1 MSYQENPSETVN
13 DCEMLPGTTVRVK
26 TKPKIASQEETT
38 DQDFYIEISLPNN
51 VAVVQS
57 GQGNEWTLSDI
68 PLTTSIQ
75 EIVIQEGNSQSK
87 DYEETSL
94 NTTTYSCPKR
104 VEIYTV
110 DDPTAPPYL
119 VFQEVINKG
128 VTGWQIYAPVPFIIQ
143 TSGGNDSW
151 MTAISSEYVT
161 MKQVVVFDNCNYSI
175 QQPPPPGAAPLFDM
189 GTQSVLTEVDIQS

>member
-1 MSYQENPSETVN
+1 MSYQENPSESVN
-13 DCEMLPGTTVRVK
+13 DCEMLPTSTVLVK
-26 TKPKIASQEETT
+26 NRPKISSEEEAT
-38 DQDFYIEISLPNN
+38 DQDFYIEITLPNN
-51 VAVVQS
+51 VAVVQN

-68 PLTTSIQ
+68 SLNASIQ

-104 VEIYTV
+104 IEIYTV
-110 DDPTAPPYL
+110 DDPSATPYL
-119 VFQEVINKG
+119 VFQEVVNKG

-161 MKQVVVFDNCNYSI
+161 MKQVAVFDNCNYSI
-175 QQPPPPGAAPLFDM
+175 QQPPPPGATPLFDM
-189 GTQSVLTEVDIQS
+189 GTESVLTEVDSQS